1 MKVDWNHYP
10 GIGREVLA
18 IHKFYVYILY
28 MFIFIYEKIYPTD
41 IYIYIYIDIKIKNI
55 LQDIYEYYI

>member
-1 MKVDWNHYP
+1 MK
-10 GIGREVLA
+10 
-18 IHKFYVYILY
+18 KYIRR
-28 MFIFIYEKIYPTD
+28 

>member
-1 MKVDWNHYP
+1 MKKYF
-10 GIGREVLA
+10 RR
-18 IHKFYVYILY
+18 
-28 MFIFIYEKIYPTD
+28 